1 MVRFLKNLSKLFLKA
16 DEISHNQR
24 IDDNLPEMT
33 IPNTQTMFKELN
45 DKKIPGELNFI
56 WEEMIVAMN
65 SNFMQC

>member
-1 MVRFLKNLSKLFLKA
+1 
-16 DEISHNQR
+16 
-24 IDDNLPEMT
+24 MT

-56 WEEMIVAMN
+56 WEEMTVAMN

>member
-1 MVRFLKNLSKLFLKA
+1 MVRFSKNLSKLFPEA
-16 DEISHNQR
+16 DEISDNQR

-56 WEEMIVAMN
+56 WEEMTVAMN

>member
-16 DEISHNQR
+16 DEIPHNQR

-56 WEEMIVAMN
+56 WEEMTVAMN

>member
-24 IDDNLPEMT
+24 IDDNLPEMA

-56 WEEMIVAMN
+56 WEEMTVAMN